1 VVVSL
6 STPVT
11 VCSCTYPCFCPRR
24 GATVA
29 PSRGSRSEQ
38 HGGPL
43 SAENRL
49 SADRLA
55 ALTVGD
61 EVTIEESPPYR
72 EPERR
77 TGTVVRLTRTEIF
90 VRCTSSDG
98 VTYQERYGR
107 RDGVRLG
114 GGRAELVEPEAEN
127 AVHRDERSVRRI
139 DALFRRWKR
148 DRDDLD
154 TLRRLRDAINDH
166 LQGRV
171 GG

>member
-1 VVVSL
+1 V
-6 STPVT
+6 
-11 VCSCTYPCFCPRR
+11 
-24 GATVA
+24 
-29 PSRGSRSEQ
+29 
-38 HGGPL
+38 

-49 SADRLA
+49 SPDRLA

-61 EVTIEESPPYR
+61 EVAIEAFRSYL

-77 TGTVVRLTRTEIF
+77 TGTVVRVTATEIF
-90 VRCTSSDG
+90 VRCTTRDG

-114 GGRAELVEPEAEN
+114 GAPAELVTPETGN
-127 AVHRDERSVRRI
+127 AVSRTERSVSRI

-148 DRDDLD
+148 DPGDLEA
-154 TLRRLRDAINDH
+154 LRRLRDAINGHLQDH
-166 LQGRV
+166 L

>member
-1 VVVSL
+1 V
-6 STPVT
+6 
-11 VCSCTYPCFCPRR
+11 
-24 GATVA
+24 ATVT
-29 PSRGSRSEQ
+29 PSGGSRSEQ
-38 HGGPL
+38 YGAPL

-49 SADRLA
+49 SPDRLA

-77 TGTVVRLTRTEIF
+77 TGTVVRLTATEIF
-90 VRCTSSDG
+90 VRCTTRDG

-114 GGRAELVEPEAEN
+114 GGRAALVEPELEN
-127 AVHRDERSVRRI
+127 AVPREERSVRRI
-139 DALFRRWKR
+139 DALFRRWRR
-148 DRDDLD
+148 DPDDLVA
-154 TLRRLRDAINDH
+154 LRRLRDAISDYLQDH
-166 LQGRV
+166 A